1 MSTREALFA
10 VRTLIQR
17 RYRNIKKDMYAYTI
31 DYHEAS
37 DFMND
42 EKLIEIL
49 KRIPI
54 DKNDLLIISQLY

>member
-1 MSTREALFA
+1 
-10 VRTLIQR
+10 
-17 RYRNIKKDMYAYTI
+17 MYAYTI